1 MNDTTIPPVPFLRSG
16 IGAGPQDGGCIG
28 CAR

>member
-1 MNDTTIPPVPFLRSG
+1 MINTIPPVPFLRKG
-16 IGAGPQDGGCIG
+16 VGAGPQDGGCIG